1 MTLPSTKTPKPNI
14 AKGKRIVGATRSGKP
29 VTAATIA
36 RPSRAERIAR
46 IHRNAQSSLI
56 EIQRNKR
63 KR

>member
-1 MTLPSTKTPKPNI
+1 MMTDDPKPNI
-14 AKGKRIVGATRSGKP
+14 AKPNRIVGATRSGKP
-29 VTAATIA
+29 VTAAMVT

-46 IHRNAQSSLI
+46 IHRDAQSSLI